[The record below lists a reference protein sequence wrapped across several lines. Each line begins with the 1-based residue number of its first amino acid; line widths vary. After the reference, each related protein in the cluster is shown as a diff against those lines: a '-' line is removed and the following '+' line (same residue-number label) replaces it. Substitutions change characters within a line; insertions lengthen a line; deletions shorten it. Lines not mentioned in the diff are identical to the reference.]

1 MDHNSGDRNYH
12 GRLLWG
18 YGELKG
24 YPFASTKTAELT
36 CEREGDQSKQK
47 KSVGNREKVR
57 SFFLQ
62 YIYLISVLLLQKI
75 ALSDNCKINC

>member
-1 MDHNSGDRNYH
+1 MDHDSGDRNYH

-47 KSVGNREKVR
+47 KSVGNREKVC

-62 YIYLISVLLLQKI
+62 YN
-75 ALSDNCKINC
+75 LSYICIVTSKNCPVG